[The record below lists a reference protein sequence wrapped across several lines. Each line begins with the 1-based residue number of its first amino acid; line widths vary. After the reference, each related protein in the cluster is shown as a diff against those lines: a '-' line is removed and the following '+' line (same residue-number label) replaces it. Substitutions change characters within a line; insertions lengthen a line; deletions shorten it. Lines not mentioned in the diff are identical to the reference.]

1 MNKTTSKELKELKE
15 LKAEVVRLRAKIG
28 KPLTALISNNE
39 ARNIVGVS
47 VRTWHSLRAKKAIP
61 YVRIGRKI
69 LYKVEDVNRFIE
81 QHYVK

>member
-1 MNKTTSKELKELKE
+1 MKKDINILSR
-15 LKAEVVRLRAKIG
+15 EVAQLRAKIE
-28 KPLTALISNNE
+28 KPTNALIGNNE
-39 ARNIVGVS
+39 ARMLVGVS
-47 VRTWHSLRAKKAIP
+47 VRTWHNLRVKKAIP

>member
-15 LKAEVVRLRAKIG
+15 LKAEVVRLRAKIS
-28 KPLTALISNNE
+28 KPSNALISNNE

-47 VRTWHSLRAKKAIP
+47 VRTWHNLRAEKAIP